1 MNIMNK
7 EEFDTRNE
15 TKFMHDFLICTFKK
29 AVIKTKMIYKCI
41 KLIDEHACY
50 ASKMK

>member
-15 TKFMHDFLICTFKK
+15 TKFMHDILICALKRLF
-29 AVIKTKMIYKCI
+29 
-41 KLIDEHACY
+41 
-50 ASKMK
+50 